1 MYQPTEQGPSPTP
14 SPQAAR
20 RGVNRA
26 GAVVLVALLV
36 AVGSLLVGTTRSPS
50 STANATTTGEFA
62 PTERQSKV
70 ARLVSSM
77 FERSHY
83 RQAPVNDPVSSLV
96 LDRYL
101 ESIDGSRSYFLAS
114 DIQEFEQYR
123 YELDDAITTG
133 KLEPAFAIF
142 NRFQE
147 RNRERMAYAI
157 KLLDTEPDFALDE
170 SFEFDREH
178 APWPVTKAELDDV
191 WRKRVKNDALS
202 LMLTDKTWPET
213 RDILRKRYER
223 VGKRSEQISGDDVF
237 ENFMNAFAHVFDPHS
252 SYFSPRNSEEYR
264 IQMSLSYEGIGA
276 SLQSIDDYVTIME
289 ILPGGSAQ
297 QNGEL
302 KAQDR
307 ILAVGQGKDG
317 KMVDVVG
324 WRLDDVV
331 QLIRGPNGS
340 FVRLQV
346 QPGNAPPGTQEHLLV
361 LPRSKITL
369 EAQAAKKEIRKVKRG
384 DKELKVG
391 VITVPSFYQDYNA
404 RAAGDEDYRSTTR
417 DVHKLLDE
425 IKAEGG
431 VDGLVLDLRANGGG
445 HLSEAIGLV
454 NLFVPKGPVVQ
465 LRETGGRVEVLESED
480 KQVAY
485 DGPLTILVD
494 RFSASASEIFAAAMQ
509 DYGRGLVIGQE
520 TYGKG
525 SVQNL
530 YPLDRYA
537 LGQDPGYG
545 QLTVTIGMYY
555 RVTGD
560 STQNRGVMPDLT
572 LPSPIS
578 VEEVGE
584 SSRDGSLPWNRIRS
598 ATFSREGAY
607 ATLLPELQ
615 REHDARIAGDAN
627 FQYALRE
634 ISAIEQMRTEKSVS
648 LNLAKRKAERETRT
662 QEQLSRENA
671 RRKALGE
678 PELKVATEMK
688 DPPPDAVLG
697 EAAQVTADLSQLEPR
712 FLARAN
718 DPTAKTD

>member
-1 MYQPTEQGPSPTP
+1 
-14 SPQAAR
+14 
-20 RGVNRA
+20 
-26 GAVVLVALLV
+26 
-36 AVGSLLVGTTRSPS
+36 
-50 STANATTTGEFA
+50 
-62 PTERQSKV
+62 
-70 ARLVSSM
+70 M

-114 DIQEFEQYR
+114 DIQEFEKYR

-133 KLEPAFAIF
+133 RLDPAFAIF
-142 NRFQE
+142 NRFQS
-147 RNRERMAYAI
+147 RNRERMAYAL
-157 KLLDTEPDFALDE
+157 KLLETEPDFKVDE

-178 APWPVTKAELDDV
+178 APWAASSDELDEL

-202 LMLTDKTWPET
+202 LMLADKTWAET
-213 RDILRKRYER
+213 RDVLRKRYER
-223 VGKRSEQISGDDVF
+223 VAKRSEQITADDVF

-264 IQMSLSYEGIGA
+264 IAMSLSYEGIGA
-276 SLQSIDDYVTIME
+276 SLQSIDDFVTIME

-302 KAQDR
+302 KANDR
-307 ILAVGQGKDG
+307 ILASGQGKDA
-317 KMVDVVG
+317 KMVDVAAC
-324 WRLDDVV
+324 RLDDVV

-340 FVRLQV
+340 FVRLQI
-346 QPGNAPPGTQEHLLV
+346 QPGNAPPGTQEHILT
-361 LPRSKITL
+361 LPRTKITL

-384 DKELKVG
+384 DQELKVG

-404 RAAGDEDYRSTTR
+404 RAAGDDEFRSTTR
-417 DVHKLLDE
+417 DVRKLLDE
-425 IKAEGG
+425 IRAEGG
-431 VDGLVLDLRANGGG
+431 VDGLVLDLRENGGG

-480 KQVAY
+480 KAAAY
-485 DGPLTILVD
+485 SGPLTILVD

-509 DYGRGLVIGQE
+509 DYGRGLVIGQQ

-537 LGQDPGYG
+537 IGQDPGYG

-560 STQNRGVMPDLT
+560 STQNRGVMPDLA
-572 LPSPIS
+572 LPSAIS
-578 VEEVGE
+578 TDEVGE

-598 ATFSREGAY
+598 SDFSREGAF
-607 ATLLPELQ
+607 TPLLPDLQ
-615 REHDARIAGDAN
+615 QQHDARIAGDPN
-627 FQYALRE
+627 FQFAVSE
-634 ISAIEQMRTEKSVS
+634 ISALEKMRTEKSVS
-648 LNLAKRKAERETRT
+648 LNLAKRKAEREART
-662 QEQLSRENA
+662 QEQLARENA
-671 RRKALGE
+671 RRQTLGE
-678 PELKVATEMK
+678 PALKAATEIK
-688 DPPPDAVLG
+688 DPPDAILG
-697 EAAQVTADLSQLEPR
+697 EAAEITADLSQLEPK
-712 FLARAN
+712 FVARASGS
-718 DPTAKTD
+718 DKGG

>member
-1 MYQPTEQGPSPTP
+1 MYQPTEPGPSPLP
-14 SPQAAR
+14 AIPAPR

-26 GAVVLVALLV
+26 GAAVLVALLLAV
-36 AVGSLLVGTTRSPS
+36 ATLLLGTARSPS
-50 STANATTTGEFA
+50 ASANATTTTDFA
-62 PTERQSKV
+62 PTERQAKV

-142 NRFQE
+142 NRFQQ
-147 RNRERMAYAI
+147 RNRERMAHAM
-157 KLLDTEPDFALDE
+157 KLLDTEPDFTVDE
-170 SFEFDREH
+170 AFEFDREQ
-178 APWPVTKAELDDV
+178 APWATSQAELDEL
-191 WRKRVKNDALS
+191 WRQRVKNDAVS
-202 LMLTDKTWPET
+202 LMLTDKTWAET
-213 RDILRKRYER
+213 RDVLKKRYER
-223 VGKRSEQISGDDVF
+223 VAKRSEQITGDDVF
-237 ENFMNAFAHVFDPHS
+237 ENFMNSFAHVFDPHS

-340 FVRLQV
+340 IVRLQI
-346 QPGNAPPGTQEHLLV
+346 QPGNAPPGAQERVLS

-369 EAQAAKKEIRKVKRG
+369 DAQAAKKEIRKVKRG
-384 DKELKVG
+384 DQELKVG

-431 VDGLVLDLRANGGG
+431 VDGLVLDLRENGGG

-454 NLFVPKGPVVQ
+454 NLFVPKGAVVQ
-465 LRETGGRVEVLESED
+465 LRETGGRVEVLESEVP
-480 KQVAY
+480 QVAY

-537 LGQDPGYG
+537 VGQDPGYG

-560 STQNRGVMPDLT
+560 STQNRGVQPDLA
-572 LPSPIS
+572 LPSAIS
-578 VEEVGE
+578 TEEVGE

-598 ATFSREGAY
+598 AEFSREGAY
-607 ATLLPELQ
+607 AQLLPELQ
-615 REHDARIAGDAN
+615 REHDARIAGDPN
-627 FQYALRE
+627 FQFTVNE
-634 ISAIEQMRTEKSVS
+634 ISALEKMRNEKSVS
-648 LNLAKRKAERETRT
+648 LNLAKRKAERTTRT
-662 QEQLSRENA
+662 AEQLARENA
-671 RRKALGE
+671 RRQSLGE
-678 PELKVATEMK
+678 PALKVATEIK
-688 DPPPDAVLG
+688 DPPDAILG
-697 EAAQVTADLSQLEPR
+697 EAAEITADLSQLEPR
-712 FLARAN
+712 FMARVSETKKS
-718 DPTAKTD
+718 P

>member
-1 MYQPTEQGPSPTP
+1 VT
-14 SPQAAR
+14 
-20 RGVNRA
+20 RA
-26 GAVVLVALLV
+26 GAAVVAAMAV
-36 AVGSLLVGTTRSPS
+36 AVGALLLGTARPPEAS
-50 STANATTTGEFA
+50 ATTADFA
-62 PTERQSKV
+62 PTERHAKV
-70 ARLVSSM
+70 ARLVSTM

-101 ESIDGSRSYFLAS
+101 ESLDGTRSYFLAS
-114 DIQEFEQYR
+114 DIQEFEKYR
-123 YELDDAITTG
+123 YELDDSITSG
-133 KLEPAFAIF
+133 QLDPAFAIF
-142 NRFQE
+142 NRFQQ
-147 RNRERMAYAI
+147 RNRERMAFAL
-157 KLLDTEPDFALDE
+157 KQLDTEPDFTLDE
-170 SFEFDREH
+170 QFEFDREH
-178 APWPVTKAELDDV
+178 APWAKSPAELDEL

-202 LMLTDKTWPET
+202 LMLTDKTWTET
-213 RDILRKRYER
+213 RDVLKKRYER
-223 VGKRSEQISGDDVF
+223 VAKRSEQVTADDVF
-237 ENFMNAFAHVFDPHS
+237 ENFMNAFARVFDPHS

-297 QNGEL
+297 QTGEL
-302 KAQDR
+302 KTNDR

-317 KMVDVVG
+317 NMVDVVG

-340 FVRLQV
+340 FVRLQI
-346 QPGNAPPGTQEHLLV
+346 QPANAPPGSQERV
-361 LPRSKITL
+361 VTLPRTKITL
-369 EAQAAKKEIRKVKRG
+369 EAQAAKKEVRKIQRG

-404 RAAGDEDYRSTTR
+404 RAAGDDDYRSTTR

-425 IKAEGG
+425 IRAEGG
-431 VDGLVLDLRANGGG
+431 VDGLVLDLRENGGG

-480 KQVAY
+480 KAVAY

-560 STQNRGVMPDLT
+560 STQNRGVLPDVT
-572 LPSPIS
+572 LPSAIS
-578 VEEVGE
+578 AEEVGE
-584 SSRDGSLPWNRIRS
+584 SSRDGSLPWNRIRA
-598 ATFSREGAY
+598 ATFTRTGAY
-607 ATLLPELQ
+607 APLLPELQ

-627 FQYALRE
+627 FQYTVAEIAAL
-634 ISAIEQMRTEKSVS
+634 EQMRSEKSVS
-648 LNLAKRKAERETRT
+648 LNLAKRKAERELRT
-662 QEQLSRENA
+662 QQQLGRENV

-678 PELKVATEMK
+678 PELKAATEIT
-688 DPPPDAVLG
+688 DPPDAVLT
-697 EAAQVTADLSQLEPR
+697 EAAQITADLSQLEPR
-712 FLARAN
+712 YLARAQAAS
-718 DPTAKTD
+718 PGS

>member
-1 MYQPTEQGPSPTP
+1 
-14 SPQAAR
+14 
-20 RGVNRA
+20 
-26 GAVVLVALLV
+26 VLVALLL
-36 AVGSLLVGTTRSPS
+36 AVGTLLLGTARSPS
-50 STANATTTGEFA
+50 ASANASATTDFA
-62 PTERQSKV
+62 PTERHAKV

-114 DIQEFEQYR
+114 DIQEFEKYR

-142 NRFQE
+142 NRFQS

-157 KLLDTEPDFALDE
+157 KLLETEPDFKLDE

-178 APWPVTKAELDDV
+178 APWATSREELDEL

-202 LMLTDKTWPET
+202 LMLTDKPWAET
-213 RDILRKRYER
+213 REVLKKRYER
-223 VGKRSEQISGDDVF
+223 VAKRSEQITADDVF

-264 IQMSLSYEGIGA
+264 IAMSLSYEGIGA

-302 KAQDR
+302 KANDR

-340 FVRLQV
+340 FVRLQI
-346 QPGNAPPGTQEHLLV
+346 QPGNAPPGTQEHILT
-361 LPRSKITL
+361 LPRTKITL

-404 RAAGDEDYRSTTR
+404 RASGDEDYRSTTR
-417 DVHKLLDE
+417 DVRKLLDE

-431 VDGLVLDLRANGGG
+431 VDGLVLDLRENGGG

-480 KQVAY
+480 KDAAY
-485 DGPLTILVD
+485 SGPLTILVD

-509 DYGRGLVIGQE
+509 DYGRGLVIGQQ

-537 LGQDPGYG
+537 IGQDPGYG

-560 STQNRGVMPDLT
+560 STQNRGVMPDLA
-572 LPSPIS
+572 LPSAIS
-578 VEEVGE
+578 TDEVGE

-598 ATFSREGAY
+598 SDFSRDGGF
-607 ATLLPELQ
+607 TPLLPELQ
-615 REHDARIAGDAN
+615 REHDARIAGDPN
-627 FQYALRE
+627 FQFAVSE
-634 ISAIEQMRTEKSVS
+634 ISALETMRAQKSVS
-648 LNLAKRKAERETRT
+648 LNLAKRKAEREART
-662 QEQLSRENA
+662 QEQLARENA
-671 RRKALGE
+671 RRQALGE
-678 PELKVATEMK
+678 PALKAATEIK
-688 DPPPDAVLG
+688 DQPDAILG
-697 EAAQVTADLSQLEPR
+697 EAAEITADLSQLEPR
-712 FLARAN
+712 MVAKAN
-718 DPTAKTD
+718 GSDQGG